1 MDRKLGLLRFRE
13 GWGREEDEGEEMVID
28 GGVAPG
34 HLDGHLYLEQLLGE
48 YAEAAA
54 YLDVPEHDKARA
66 PELAPY
72 EYTAAVEYL
81 HKAREVGGYAR
92 YHEAIEFGKKARDYS
107 REAVKLSRER
117 GARAE

>member
-1 MDRKLGLLRFRE
+1 MRSLALLMLVGAGGCGPIE
-13 GWGREEDEGEEMVID
+13 YISMVTFD
-28 GGVAPG
+28 ASKAV
-34 HLDGHLYLEQLLGE
+34 Q
-48 YAEAAA
+48 EA
-54 YLDVPEHDKARA
+54 KASRA

-107 REAVKLSRER
+107 HEAVKLSRER